1 MMRLGVILLFIFL
14 PGLVLAEPG
23 IPALTLSTGEDG
35 SQSYSLTLQ
44 ILALMTVLTLLP
56 AALLMMTSFTRI
68 IIVLAILRQAMGVQS
83 TPSNQILIGL
93 ALFLTFFIM
102 SPVLSNAYEN
112 GVQPYM
118 DGEIEATAAI
128 EQVSLPFMN
137 LCWPR
142 HARVILPYL
151 PKSVDTLKL
160 KVLMPY
166 RLHYCCRHL
175 SPVS

>member
-1 MMRLGVILLFIFL
+1 MRSMGLFLLLLLL
-14 PGLVLAEPG
+14 PGLVLADPG

-83 TPSNQILIGL
+83 TPSNQIMIGL

-102 SPVLSNAYEN
+102 SPVFSTAYEN
-112 GVQPYM
+112 LVVASVLMAMGMMMLSPM
-118 DGEIEATAAI
+118 LI
-128 EQVSLPFMN
+128 SLPFKLM
-137 LCWPR
+137 LFVLIDGW
-142 HARVILPYL
+142 ALL
-151 PKSVDTLKL
+151 MGTLASSF
-160 KVLMPY
+160 Y
-166 RLHYCCRHL
+166 I
-175 SPVS
+175 